1 MLLFV
6 STAREIEEAI
16 RSLPPSERNKLLHN
30 IPDLFPE
37 LSGDAEWERIIAD
50 ERPRPA
56 LTELLDETEAEFRR
70 NPGAFP
76 ELTERDFSSPLVTSR
91 RTAEF

>member
-16 RSLPPSERNKLLHN
+16 RSLPPSERSKLLHS

-37 LSGDAEWERIIAD
+37 LSGEAQWERIIRD
-50 ERPRPA
+50 ERRRPA
-56 LTELLDETEAEFRR
+56 LSQILDKIENEFRR
-70 NPGAFP
+70 EPENFP
-76 ELTERDFSSPLVTSR
+76 EVVEHDFSSGS
-91 RTAEF
+91 

>member
-16 RSLPPSERNKLLHN
+16 RSLPPSERSKLLRN

-37 LSGDAEWERIIAD
+37 LSGDAQWERIIRD
-50 ERPRPA
+50 ERRRPA
-56 LTELLDETEAEFRR
+56 LTQMLDKIENEFRR
-70 NPGAFP
+70 EPENFP
-76 ELTERDFSSPLVTSR
+76 EVVERDFSSGS
-91 RTAEF
+91 